1 MKEFTKGTL
10 VTVVDDNDRRIPDY
24 KANGWKERPLT
35 PKPQDDADKRIDAA
49 MQEAS
54 DSESKSDTKGKG
66 KKDKGK
72 KTAPDKKVNDA
83 VEATK
88 NATEESE
95 AVDDGLLTN
104 ASEGEANG

>member
-1 MKEFTKGTL
+1 MKEFYKGAL
-10 VTVVDDNDRRIPDY
+10 VTVVDDNDCRIADY

-35 PKPQDDADKRIDAA
+35 PKPQDDADKRIDDA
-49 MQEAS
+49 MQEVN
-54 DSESKSDTKGKG
+54 DSESDAKSKKG
-66 KKDKGK
+66 KGK

-88 NATEESE
+88 NAVEENE

-104 ASEGEANG
+104 VSGGESNG

>member
-1 MKEFTKGTL
+1 MKEFTKGAL
-10 VTVVDDNDRRIPDY
+10 VTVVEDNDRRIADY
-24 KANGWKERPLT
+24 KSNGWKERPLT

-54 DSESKSDTKGKG
+54 DSESKSDTK
-66 KKDKGK
+66 DKGK

-88 NATEESE
+88 NASEESE

-104 ASEGEANG
+104 ASGGEANG

>member
-1 MKEFTKGTL
+1 MKEFTKGAL
-10 VTVVDDNDRRIPDY
+10 VTVVEDNDRRIADY
-24 KANGWKERPLT
+24 KANGWRERPLT

-54 DSESKSDTKGKG
+54 DSESKS
-66 KKDKGK
+66 K

-88 NATEESE
+88 NAAEESE
-95 AVDDGLLTN
+95 AVDDGLLAN
-104 ASEGEANG
+104 ASGGEANG

>member
-1 MKEFTKGTL
+1 MKEFTKGAL
-10 VTVVDDNDRRIPDY
+10 VTVVEDNDRRIADY

-54 DSESKSDTKGKG
+54 DSESKSDAKGNG
-66 KKDKGK
+66 KKDKSK

-88 NATEESE
+88 NAAEESE

>member
-1 MKEFTKGTL
+1 MKEFTKGAL
-10 VTVVDDNDRRIPDY
+10 VTVVEDNDRRIADY

-54 DSESKSDTKGKG
+54 DSESKSDAKGKG
-66 KKDKGK
+66 EKDESK

-88 NATEESE
+88 NAAEESE

>member
-1 MKEFTKGTL
+1 MKEYTKGAL
-10 VTVVDDNDRRIPDY
+10 VTVVEDNDRRIADY

-54 DSESKSDTKGKG
+54 DSESKSDAKGKG
-66 KKDKGK
+66 KKDKSK

-88 NATEESE
+88 NAAEESE